1 MSSLIVELEGICA
14 GYEGRDILHDLDF
27 QVEHGA
33 AVALLGANG
42 SGKSTLVRTILGLVP
57 ASEGTRK
64 LFDVPVHKFRRWERV
79 GYVPQRL
86 GAGGG
91 VPATVAEVVAAGR
104 LSRRRLLWPSTA
116 TDRRIVTESLD
127 RVGLADHKAKAVSQL
142 SGGQQQRVLIARAL
156 AAQPDLLIMDEP
168 VAGVDAQ
175 NQEVFTQVLT
185 GHLQQGG
192 TFILVAHE
200 LGPVEPLITRAV
212 VLSQGAIVHD
222 GAVPPLSDAAGHHVH
237 AHDDLELWSR

>member
-1 MSSLIVELEGICA
+1 MSSLIVELEGICS

-57 ASEGTRK
+57 ASEGTRR

-104 LSRRRLLWPSTA
+104 LSRRRLLWPTTA
-116 TDRRIVTESLD
+116 TDRKIVAESLD
-127 RVGLADHKAKAVSQL
+127 RVGLADHRAKAVSQL

-156 AAQPDLLIMDEP
+156 AAQPELLIMDEP
-168 VAGVDAQ
+168 VAGVDTQ

-185 GHLQQGG
+185 EHLSQGG

-212 VLSQGAIVHD
+212 VLSHGAIAHD
-222 GAVPPLSDAAGHHVH
+222 GPVPSLSDAAGHHVH